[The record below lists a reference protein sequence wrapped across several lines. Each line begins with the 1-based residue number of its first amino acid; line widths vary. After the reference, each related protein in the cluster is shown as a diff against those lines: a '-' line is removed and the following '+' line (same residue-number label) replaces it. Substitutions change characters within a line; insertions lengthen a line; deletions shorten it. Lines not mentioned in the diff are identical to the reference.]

1 MGASLVSMQADQIA
15 ALEASMQN
23 MAGLEA
29 TVNDVDSALTDMAT
43 CIAGYASGDMD
54 DMDSTMMPTEPV
66 TDEPTM
72 MPTMPMTD
80 EPTKVPSMSPTA
92 FWLYMSASEYDGAV
106 CADGEGRTFKAQV
119 NSLNG

>member
-1 MGASLVSMQADQIA
+1 MGAMAHMTAWPTYEEPTSDCSDCVSQAQYDELASLVSMQADQIA

-54 DMDSTMMPTEPV
+54 DMDSTMMPT
-66 TDEPTM
+66 
-72 MPTMPMTD
+72 MPITD

-92 FWLYMSASEYDGAV
+92 FWLYMSASEY
-106 CADGEGRTFKAQV
+106 
-119 NSLNG
+119 